1 MSFSQWIERAKA
13 GDSEAQYWVGRAY
26 LDGKHDVTERV
37 EIQGEGSDEKTGEK
51 LAITVIRDRRVMLTS
66 FWGPSRIMD
75 EKVEIDRRQGL
86 RWLIKSLKNG
96 YRDAR
101 KVLRTIENDPDVQ
114 FMLAEMYMKGDIV
127 SYNPR
132 KGMHLLRKAA
142 DQDHEKAMQLLA
154 MYFRKNESNR
164 QLHHRLTKESF
175 FTKNSSLKA
184 ESFRQACVD
193 GPKAREQYHQ
203 FVSRSVFKI

>member
-1 MSFSQWIERAKA
+1 MSFSQWLERAKS

-26 LDGKHDVTERV
+26 LDGKHDVTERI
-37 EIQGEGSDEKTGEK
+37 EIQGEGIDEKTGEK
-51 LAITVIRDRRVMLTS
+51 LDIKFVRDRKVMLTS
-66 FWGPSRIMD
+66 ILGPSRVMD
-75 EKVEIDRRQGL
+75 EKIKIDRKKGL
-86 RWLIKSLKNG
+86 RWLIKSLKSG

-101 KVLRTIENDPDVQ
+101 KVLRTIQNDPDVL

-127 SYNPR
+127 SYSPR

-154 MYFRKNESNR
+154 TYFRKNESNR

-175 FTKNSSLKA
+175 FTKNNSLKA

-203 FVSRSVFKI
+203 FVSKSVFKM